1 VGRNVRYLSGGA
13 PVATAG
19 LVAAGFGC
27 WPTHSENNIVE
38 EPLVQ
43 LALVAVVGLGAQL
56 LAWHLRLPSILLL
69 LVSGFLLGPVFGL
82 ITPGTLLGEAL
93 FPLVALSVGIIL
105 FEGGLTLKVKEL
117 SASGPV
123 VSRLISIGALVTWVV
138 AALGA
143 RLLLGFDW
151 SLAILSGA
159 ILIVTGPTVVGPLLR
174 QIRPKGRAGTILKWE
189 GILIDPVGA
198 VLAVLVFE
206 IIALGGGV
214 SVPGFVLL
222 GVGRSL
228 LVGVL
233 LGLLGAAVL
242 VGLMRRHLIPDY
254 LQSGVTLMLVVGFF
268 TLGDLLAAE
277 GGLLT
282 VTLMGI
288 VLANQTYVP
297 VRHIIEFKENLQ
309 VLLIGVLFILLAGRV
324 EIENLLAV
332 GWPALGFIVL
342 LIVVARPLSVL
353 LSTWRTP
360 LTRAEHIFL
369 MWMAPRGIVAASVA
383 SVFAFELAEQGVPEA
398 ELLSPLVFLVIVGTV
413 VFYGLT
419 SGPVARRLGLAE
431 RQPQG
436 ALIVGAHAFARQLAA
451 ALDEL
456 GLRAVLVD
464 SNYHHVAES
473 RMAGLEAHHGSVLA
487 EDTLDGLDLAGV
499 GRVLAL
505 TGNDEVNALAMIQF
519 RELFGGAEVY
529 HLPPQGDPRPSGL
542 HPGRTLFDADSH
554 YETLAA
560 ALEEGAALRATPL
573 SATFTYA
580 NYRDHYGLRAMP
592 LFVVSDGGRLTFFTA
607 DVRPSPRPGQTVVS
621 LIRSEDGNGQG

>member
-1 VGRNVRYLSGGA
+1 M
-13 PVATAG
+13 
-19 LVAAGFGC
+19 
-27 WPTHSENNIVE
+27 E

-82 ITPGTLLGEAL
+82 ISPGSLLGEAL

-123 VSRLISIGALVTWVV
+123 VSRLISVGALATWVV

-143 RLLLGFDW
+143 RYVLGFDW
-151 SLAILSGA
+151 PLAILSGA

-214 SVPGFVLL
+214 SVPGCVLW
-222 GVGRSL
+222 GVIRTL
-228 LVGVL
+228 AVGIV

-242 VGLMRRHLIPDY
+242 VALMRRHLIPDY

-288 VLANQTYVP
+288 VLANQTYVS
-297 VRHIIEFKENLQ
+297 VHHIIEFKENLQ

-324 EIENLLAV
+324 EIESLIAV
-332 GWPALGFIVL
+332 GWPALAFTAL
-342 LIVVARPLSVL
+342 LIVVARPLAVL

-360 LTRAEHIFL
+360 LTRAERIFL

-383 SVFAFELAEQGVPEA
+383 SVFAFELAELGVPEA
-398 ELLSPLVFLVIVGTV
+398 ELLSPLIFLVIVGTV
-413 VFYGLT
+413 IFYGLT

-436 ALIVGAHAFARQLAA
+436 ALIVGAHPFARQLAG
-451 ALDEL
+451 ALQGL

-464 SNYHHVAES
+464 SNYHHVAAS
-473 RMAGLEAHHGSVLA
+473 RMAGLEAYHGNVLA

-529 HLPPQGDPRPSGL
+529 RLTPDGDRRPIGLQQGRI
-542 HPGRTLFDADSH
+542 LFDTDSH
-554 YETLAA
+554 YEALA
-560 ALEEGAALRATPL
+560 GAIESGASLRATTL
-573 SATFTYA
+573 SAAFTYA
-580 NYRDHYGLRAMP
+580 DYSDRYGPQATP
-592 LFVVSDGGRLTFFTA
+592 LCLVTDDRRLAFFTA
-607 DVRPSPRPGQTVVS
+607 DTRPTPRPGHTLVS
-621 LIRSEDGNGQG
+621 LVRPESDNDQG

>member
-1 VGRNVRYLSGGA
+1 M
-13 PVATAG
+13 
-19 LVAAGFGC
+19 
-27 WPTHSENNIVE
+27 E

-82 ITPGTLLGEAL
+82 ISPGSLLGEAL

-123 VSRLISIGALVTWVV
+123 VSRLISVGALATWVV

-143 RLLLGFDW
+143 RYVLGFDW
-151 SLAILSGA
+151 PLAILSGA

-222 GVGRSL
+222 GVIRTL
-228 LVGVL
+228 AVGIV

-242 VGLMRRHLIPDY
+242 VALMRRHLIPDY

-288 VLANQTYVP
+288 VLANQTYVS
-297 VRHIIEFKENLQ
+297 VHHIIEFKENLQ

-324 EIENLLAV
+324 EIESLIAV
-332 GWPALGFIVL
+332 GWPALAFTAL
-342 LIVVARPLSVL
+342 LIVVARPLAVL

-360 LTRAEHIFL
+360 LTRAERIFL

-383 SVFAFELAEQGVPEA
+383 SVFAFELAELGVPEA
-398 ELLSPLVFLVIVGTV
+398 ELLSPLIFLVIVGTV
-413 VFYGLT
+413 IFYGLT

-436 ALIVGAHAFARQLAA
+436 ALIVGAHPFARQLAG
-451 ALDEL
+451 ALQGL

-464 SNYHHVAES
+464 SNYHHVAAS
-473 RMAGLEAHHGSVLA
+473 RMAGLEAYHGNALA

-529 HLPPQGDPRPSGL
+529 RLTPDGDRRPIGLQQGRI
-542 HPGRTLFDADSH
+542 LFDTDSH
-554 YETLAA
+554 YEALA
-560 ALEEGAALRATPL
+560 GAIESGASLRATTL
-573 SATFTYA
+573 SAAFTYA
-580 NYRDHYGLRAMP
+580 DYSDRYGPQATP
-592 LFVVSDGGRLTFFTA
+592 LCLVTDDRRLAFFTA
-607 DVRPSPRPGQTVVS
+607 DTRPTPRPGHTLVS
-621 LIRSEDGNGQG
+621 LVRPESDNDQG

>member
-1 VGRNVRYLSGGA
+1 MHEAL
-13 PVATAG
+13 T
-19 LVAAGFGC
+19 
-27 WPTHSENNIVE
+27 
-38 EPLVQ
+38 Q

-56 LAWHLRLPSILLL
+56 IAWHLRLPSILLL

-82 ITPGTLLGEAL
+82 ITPNTLLGDTL
-93 FPLVALSVGIIL
+93 FPFVSLSVGIIL
-105 FEGGLTLKVKEL
+105 FEGGLTLKLKEL
-117 SASGPV
+117 PASGPV
-123 VSRLISIGALVTWVV
+123 VSRLISVGPLATWVV

-143 RLLLGFDW
+143 RYLLGFDW
-151 SLAILSGA
+151 PLAILIGA

-206 IIALGGGV
+206 MIALGGGV

-228 LVGVL
+228 LVGVV

-242 VGLMRRHLIPDY
+242 VALMRRHLIPDY

-288 VLANQTYVP
+288 ALANQTYVP
-297 VRHIIEFKENLQ
+297 VRHIVEFKENLQ

-324 EIENLLAV
+324 QIDNLLRV

-342 LIVVARPLSVL
+342 LIGVARPLSVM

-360 LTRAEHIFL
+360 LTRAERLFL

-383 SVFAFELAEQGVPEA
+383 SVFAFELSELGVPNA

-413 VFYGLT
+413 IFYGLT
-419 SGPVARRLGLAE
+419 SGPVARWLGLAE
-431 RQPQG
+431 REPQG
-436 ALIVGAHAFARQLAA
+436 ALIIGAHAFARQLAA
-451 ALDEL
+451 LL
-456 GLRAVLVD
+456 GQQGLRAVLVD
-464 SNYHHVAES
+464 TNYHHVSES
-473 RMAGLEAHHGSVLA
+473 RLLGLEVYHGSALA
-487 EDTLDGLDLAGV
+487 EETLDSIDLAGL

-505 TGNDEVNALAMIQF
+505 TGNDEINVLSMIHF
-519 RELFGGAEVY
+519 REVFGGSEVY
-529 HLPPQGDPRPSGL
+529 RLPAADKRRPDGL
-542 HPGRTLFDADSH
+542 HQGRTLFGSGVH
-554 YETLAA
+554 YEMLDSVLDDGATL
-560 ALEEGAALRATPL
+560 EATQLNPSFTFADFKARYGQQAIPL
-573 SATFTYA
+573 C
-580 NYRDHYGLRAMP
+580 
-592 LFVVSDGGRLTFFTA
+592 FVAESGRLSFYTT
-607 DVRPSPRPGQTVVS
+607 DNQPTPRPDQC
-621 LIRSEDGNGQG
+621 LI

>member
-1 VGRNVRYLSGGA
+1 M
-13 PVATAG
+13 
-19 LVAAGFGC
+19 
-27 WPTHSENNIVE
+27 VE

-82 ITPGTLLGEAL
+82 ISPGSLLGEAL

-123 VSRLISIGALVTWVV
+123 VSRLISVGAVATWVV

-143 RLLLGFDW
+143 RYVLGFDW
-151 SLAILSGA
+151 PLAILSGA

-222 GVGRSL
+222 GVVRT
-228 LVGVL
+228 LVVGIV

-242 VGLMRRHLIPDY
+242 VVLMRRHLIPDY

-288 VLANQTYVP
+288 VLANQTYVS
-297 VRHIIEFKENLQ
+297 VHHIIEFKENLQ

-324 EIENLLAV
+324 EIESLIAV
-332 GWPALGFIVL
+332 GWPALAFTAL
-342 LIVVARPLSVL
+342 LIVVARPLAVL

-360 LTRAEHIFL
+360 LTRAERIFL

-383 SVFAFELAEQGVPEA
+383 SVFAFELAELGVPEA
-398 ELLSPLVFLVIVGTV
+398 ELLSPLIFLVIVGTV
-413 VFYGLT
+413 IFYGLT

-436 ALIVGAHAFARQLAA
+436 ALIVGAHPFARQLAG
-451 ALDEL
+451 ALQGL

-464 SNYHHVAES
+464 SNYHHVAAS
-473 RMAGLEAHHGSVLA
+473 RMAGLEAYHGNALA

-529 HLPPQGDPRPSGL
+529 RLTPDGDRRPIGLQQGRI
-542 HPGRTLFDADSH
+542 LFDTDSH
-554 YETLAA
+554 YEALA
-560 ALEEGAALRATPL
+560 GAIESGASLRATTL
-573 SATFTYA
+573 SAAFTYA
-580 NYRDHYGLRAMP
+580 DYSDRYGPQATP
-592 LFVVSDGGRLTFFTA
+592 LCLVTDDRRLAFFTA
-607 DVRPSPRPGQTVVS
+607 DTRPTPRPGHTLVS
-621 LIRSEDGNGQG
+621 LVRPESDNDQG

>member
-1 VGRNVRYLSGGA
+1 M
-13 PVATAG
+13 
-19 LVAAGFGC
+19 
-27 WPTHSENNIVE
+27 E

-69 LVSGFLLGPVFGL
+69 LLSGFLLGPVFGL
-82 ITPGTLLGEAL
+82 ITPDTMLGETL
-93 FPLVALSVGIIL
+93 FPLVSLSVGLIL
-105 FEGGLTLKVKEL
+105 FEGGLTLKLKEL
-117 SASGPV
+117 PASGPV
-123 VSRLISIGALVTWVV
+123 VSRLISVGALATWVV
-138 AALGA
+138 ATLGA
-143 RLLLGFDW
+143 RYLLGFDW
-151 SLAILSGA
+151 PLAILIGA

-174 QIRPKGRAGTILKWE
+174 QIRPKGRAGAILKWE

-228 LVGVL
+228 LVGVA

-242 VGLMRRHLIPDY
+242 VALMRRHLIPDY

-288 VLANQTYVP
+288 ALANQPYVP
-297 VRHIIEFKENLQ
+297 VRHIVEFKENLQ

-324 EIENLLAV
+324 EIASLLAV

-342 LIVVARPLSVL
+342 LIVVARPLGVL
-353 LSTWRTP
+353 LSTWGTP
-360 LTRAEHIFL
+360 LTRAERIFL

-383 SVFAFELAEQGVPEA
+383 SVFAFELSELGVPDA
-398 ELLSPLVFLVIVGTV
+398 ELLSPLIFLVIVGTV
-413 VFYGLT
+413 IFYGLT

-436 ALIVGAHAFARQLAA
+436 ALIVGAPPLARQLAA
-451 ALDEL
+451 ALA
-456 GLRAVLVD
+456 GVGVRAVLVD

-473 RMAGLEAHHGSVLA
+473 RLAGLEAHHGNALA

-499 GRVLAL
+499 GRMLAM
-505 TGNDEVNALAMIQF
+505 TANDEVNTLAAIQF
-519 RELFGGAEVY
+519 REVFSGAEVY
-529 HLPPQGDPRPSGL
+529 RLPPADERSGNGL
-542 HPGRTLFDADSH
+542 GGGRTLFGPDAHYESLAEALDKGAVLRATALTEAFTFADYKSH
-554 YETLAA
+554 Y
-560 ALEEGAALRATPL
+560 GPRATPL
-573 SATFTYA
+573 CLVT
-580 NYRDHYGLRAMP
+580 
-592 LFVVSDGGRLTFFTA
+592 DGGRLTFFTTDA
-607 DVRPSPRPGQTVVS
+607 RPSPKPGHTLIS
-621 LIRSEDGNGQG
+621 LIHPEDSDGQG

>member
-1 VGRNVRYLSGGA
+1 MPTRLPFWRQRGHC
-13 PVATAG
+13 
-19 LVAAGFGC
+19 FGD
-27 WPTHSENNIVE
+27 NLVE

-69 LVSGFLLGPVFGL
+69 LLSGFLLGPVFGL
-82 ITPGTLLGEAL
+82 IAPGTLLGEAL

-123 VSRLISIGALVTWVV
+123 VSRLISVGALITWVV

-143 RLLLGFDW
+143 RYLLGFDW
-151 SLAILSGA
+151 PLAILSGA

-206 IIALGGGV
+206 IIVLGGGV

-222 GVGRSL
+222 GVVRT
-228 LVGVL
+228 LVVGIA

-242 VGLMRRHLIPDY
+242 IGLMRRHLIPDY

-288 VLANQTYVP
+288 VLANQPYVP

-324 EIENLLAV
+324 EIESLLAV
-332 GWPALGFIVL
+332 GWPALAFIVL

-360 LTRAEHIFL
+360 LTRAERIFL

-383 SVFAFELAEQGVPEA
+383 SVFAFELAELGVPEA
-398 ELLSPLVFLVIVGTV
+398 ELLSPLIFLVIVGTV
-413 VFYGLT
+413 IFYGLT

-436 ALIVGAHAFARQLAA
+436 ALIVGAHPFARQLAA
-451 ALDEL
+451 VLGGL
-456 GLRAVLVD
+456 GLRTVLVD

-473 RMAGLEAHHGSVLA
+473 RMVGLEAHHGSALA

-529 HLPPQGDPRPSGL
+529 HLSPQGDTRPAGL
-542 HPGRTLFDADSH
+542 HSGRTLFDSQNH
-554 YETLAA
+554 YEALAT
-560 ALEEGAALRATPL
+560 ALEEGATLRATPIT
-573 SATFTYA
+573 AAFTYA
-580 NYRDHYGLRAMP
+580 DYQSHYGPRAIP
-592 LFVVSDGGRLTFFTA
+592 LCVVSEGGRLAFFTA
-607 DVRPSPRPGQTVVS
+607 DARPAPRPGHTLVS
-621 LIRSEDGNGQG
+621 LVRPENDNGQG

>member
-1 VGRNVRYLSGGA
+1 MHEAL
-13 PVATAG
+13 T
-19 LVAAGFGC
+19 
-27 WPTHSENNIVE
+27 
-38 EPLVQ
+38 Q

-56 LAWHLRLPSILLL
+56 IAWHLRLPSILLL

-82 ITPGTLLGEAL
+82 ITPNTLLGDTL
-93 FPLVALSVGIIL
+93 FPFVSLSVGIIL
-105 FEGGLTLKVKEL
+105 FEGGLTLKLKEL
-117 SASGPV
+117 PASGPV
-123 VSRLISIGALVTWVV
+123 VSRLISVGALATWIV
-138 AALGA
+138 AGLGA
-143 RLLLGFDW
+143 RFLLGFDW
-151 SLAILSGA
+151 PLAILIGA

-228 LVGVL
+228 LVGVA

-242 VGLMRRHLIPDY
+242 VALMRRHLIPDY
-254 LQSGVTLMLVVGFF
+254 LQSGVTLMLVIGFF

-288 VLANQTYVP
+288 ALANQTYVP
-297 VRHIIEFKENLQ
+297 VRHIVEFKENLQ

-324 EIENLLAV
+324 QIDNLLRV

-342 LIVVARPLSVL
+342 LIGVARPLSVL

-360 LTRAEHIFL
+360 LTRAERLFL

-383 SVFAFELAEQGVPEA
+383 SVFAFELSELGVPDA
-398 ELLSPLVFLVIVGTV
+398 ELLSPLIFLVIVGTV
-413 VFYGLT
+413 IFYGLT

-431 RQPQG
+431 RTPQG
-436 ALIVGAHAFARQLAA
+436 ALIVGAHPFARQLAG
-451 ALDEL
+451 ALRGL
-456 GLRAVLVD
+456 GLRAVLLD
-464 SNYHHVAES
+464 SNFHHVAES
-473 RMAGLEAHHGSVLA
+473 RMVGLEAHHGNALA
-487 EDTLDGLDLAGV
+487 EDTLDELDLAGL

-505 TGNDEVNALAMIQF
+505 TGNDEVNALAMLHL
-519 RELFGGAEVY
+519 RDVFGRAEVY
-529 HLPPQGDPRPSGL
+529 RLPAAGDGRPDGL
-542 HPGRTLFDADSH
+542 HQGRTLFGPDAH
-554 YETLAA
+554 YDTLAA
-560 ALEEGAALRATPL
+560 ALDNGATLKTTTLGPNFTYADYKELYGGRATPL
-573 SATFTYA
+573 C
-580 NYRDHYGLRAMP
+580 
-592 LFVVSDGGRLTFFTA
+592 VVTEGGRLAFYTA
-607 DVRPSPRPGQTVVS
+607 DSRPTPKAGHSLVSLVRPEST
-621 LIRSEDGNGQG
+621 DGQG